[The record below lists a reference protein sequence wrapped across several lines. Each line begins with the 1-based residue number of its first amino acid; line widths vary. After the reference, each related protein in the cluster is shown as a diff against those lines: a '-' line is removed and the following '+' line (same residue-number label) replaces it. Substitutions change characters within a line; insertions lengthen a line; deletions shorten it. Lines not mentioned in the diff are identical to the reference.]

1 MHYSSLIDIYVVLI
15 SELTQDNF
23 KIVLDIPSAPTAGEV
38 ITLSCTVVPPDRS
51 VLNLDS
57 ILWAYDAA
65 GTDRVDMVNP
75 DATLGP
81 LVSEAGG
88 NFSRNITLDPVKTS
102 DARRYFCDYAIG
114 VINTGD
120 FADLTVQSKYM
131 YMHMFMLLYYNIVP
145 SPDVSVS
152 RSPSSGPIYESTVL
166 NLTCTA
172 TVPSVVDT
180 AVSAAV
186 VWTNVSSD
194 TDYLTFLLPQQVE
207 TNKFESILMFNPVDI
222 DNMEY
227 GGFYSAGNY
236 ECQITVS
243 DDSSPDNGE
252 ILDGVGS
259 NDFDFI
265 VDGKLEMCTQY
276 IYVIIYSSSSYGFV
290 NLICWFNRSRSV
302 IVYNM
307 YSDSSGGTSGTA
319 YSSVDQD
326 GRCVCG

>member
-1 MHYSSLIDIYVVLI
+1 MAI
-15 SELTQDNF
+15 
-23 KIVLDIPSAPTAGEV
+23 
-38 ITLSCTVVPPDRS
+38 LSCTVIPPDRF
-51 VLNLDS
+51 VLNLTT
-57 ILWAYDAA
+57 IFWAYDAA
-65 GTDRVDMVNP
+65 GTMRIDMANP
-75 DATLGP
+75 NATLGP
-81 LVSEAGG
+81 IVSKIGG

-114 VINTGD
+114 VVNDDG
-120 FADLTVQSKYM
+120 FANLTVQSKYM
-131 YMHMFMLLYYNIVP
+131 YMHIFMLLCYNIVP

-152 RSPSSGPIYESTVL
+152 HSPSSGPIYESTVL

-186 VWTNVSSD
+186 VWTNTSSGSIITN
-194 TDYLTFLLPQQVE
+194 TDYLTFSLPQQVE

-236 ECQITVS
+236 ECQITIS

-259 NDFDFI
+259 NDFDFT
-265 VDGKLEMCTQY
+265 VDGKL
-276 IYVIIYSSSSYGFV
+276 
-290 NLICWFNRSRSV
+290 
-302 IVYNM
+302 
-307 YSDSSGGTSGTA
+307 
-319 YSSVDQD
+319 
-326 GRCVCG
+326 

>member
-1 MHYSSLIDIYVVLI
+1 M
-15 SELTQDNF
+15 
-23 KIVLDIPSAPTAGEV
+23 
-38 ITLSCTVVPPDRS
+38 ITLSCTVVPPDRF
-51 VLNLDS
+51 VLNLTT
-57 ILWAYDAA
+57 IFWAYDAA
-65 GTDRVDMVNP
+65 GLMRIEMVNP

-81 LVSEAGG
+81 LVSETGG
-88 NFSRNITLDPVKTS
+88 NFSRNIILDPVKTS
-102 DARRYFCDYAIG
+102 DARRYFCDYAVG
-114 VINTGD
+114 VVNDDG

-172 TVPSVVDT
+172 TVSSVVDT

-186 VWTNVSSD
+186 VWTNPGGDVIANSD
-194 TDYLTFLLPQQVE
+194 HLTFSLPQQVE
-207 TNKFESILMFNPVDI
+207 TNTFESILMFNPVDI

-227 GGFYSAGNY
+227 GGFNSAGNY

-259 NDFDFI
+259 NDLDFT
-265 VDGKLEMCTQY
+265 VDGKL
-276 IYVIIYSSSSYGFV
+276 
-290 NLICWFNRSRSV
+290 
-302 IVYNM
+302 
-307 YSDSSGGTSGTA
+307 
-319 YSSVDQD
+319 
-326 GRCVCG
+326 